1 MHNYRNFFLILFCVV
16 LASCGKNDS
25 PGISSNVKP
34 SIDTNQKAEPVQI
47 TDTNHHLYFRP
58 KVGSVQ
64 RYYVV
69 DRRSMSSSDSSP
81 NGKVAKHDAT
91 STTEFYIHQTV
102 KSVKLDSSVDLSY
115 RIDSIVM
122 TSNADTTKTNYSS
135 NSIKDKGNDDYR
147 EFNIIIGKDF
157 SIRANKFG
165 DPDSVIDVSSIANTL
180 LAPLP
185 DSVKK
190 DPKVRKMASQQAGQV
205 ANAYVMRVLVHNPT
219 RALVKDTTWRN
230 GSDVNL
236 DVAQGLS
243 FPVHVDATE
252 TVRGLEKRG
261 NMVLAVLEDHTSTTL
276 KNRVLEEGPATA
288 TISDFLANSHSVV
301 HIEDA
306 TGLLIHRSVQEKRNF
321 TIVVES
327 KEHPG
332 DKRTVTQ
339 NGSEEMMMELV
350 E

>member
-1 MHNYRNFFLILFCVV
+1 MHSYRNFFLIMICIA
-16 LASCGKNDS
+16 LASCGKSES
-25 PGISSNVKP
+25 PGAVKP

-64 RYYVV
+64 HYYII
-69 DRRSMSSSDSSP
+69 DRRSMSSADSMP
-81 NGKVAKHDAT
+81 DGKGAEHTAT

-102 KSVKLDSSVDLSY
+102 KSVRPDSSVELSY
-115 RIDSIVM
+115 RVDSVVM
-122 TSNADTTKTNYSS
+122 ASQADTTKINYSS
-135 NSIKDKGNDDYR
+135 NNVKDKANENFR
-147 EFNIIIGKDF
+147 EFNIMIGKDF
-157 SIRANKFG
+157 SIRVNKFG
-165 DPDSVIDVSSIANTL
+165 DPDSVTDVSSFVSAL
-180 LAPLP
+180 MAPLP
-185 DSVKK
+185 DSLKN
-190 DPKVRKMASQQAGQV
+190 DPKVRKMATQQAEQV
-205 ANAYVMRVLVHNPT
+205 ADAYVVRVLVHNPT

-230 GSDVNL
+230 ASDVNL
-236 DVAQGLS
+236 DIAQGLS

-261 NMVLAVLEDHTSTTL
+261 DILVAVLEDNTKTTL
-276 KNRVLEEGPATA
+276 KNRILQEGPATA
-288 TISDFLANSHSVV
+288 TINDFVANSHSVV

-306 TGLLIHRSVQEKRNF
+306 TGLLMHRTVQEKRNF

-332 DKRTVTQ
+332 DKRTITQ
-339 NGSEEMMMELV
+339 NGSEEMTMELV